1 MKGAKLQE
9 VVLRYLN
16 GEQVMDE
23 LIENIEP
30 MIVSIIM
37 KYKCK
42 CEYEDLYQTA
52 WVTIMKCL
60 QNYKVESSILFSTY
74 CYRAI
79 SNDLIQA
86 ENKERKHL
94 SRFNK
99 DGECT
104 LSIVSKDYEY
114 EGKYGSKSSLESV
127 IPNDDWEIS
136 KQVIFKELTPEV
148 VKIAENLTPSA
159 KRIVHDYLK
168 NKRQCDIAR
177 ELGVSYAYVSM
188 VIRNFINECQN
199 EFKK

>member
-37 KYKCK
+37 KYKSK

-60 QNYKVESSILFSTY
+60 QNYNVESSILFSTY
-74 CYRAI
+74 CYKAI
-79 SNDLIQA
+79 SNDLIQV

-104 LSIVSKDYEY
+104 LSIISKDYEY

-159 KRIVHDYLK
+159 KRIVQDYLK

-188 VIRNFINECQN
+188 VIRNFINDCQN

>member
-1 MKGAKLQE
+1 MKGAKLQDIVIRYYKGEE
-9 VVLRYLN
+9 VM
-16 GEQVMDE
+16 EE
-23 LIENIEP
+23 FIENIDP

-42 CEYEDLYQTA
+42 CEYDDLYQTA

-94 SRFNK
+94 SKFNK
-99 DGECT
+99 DGQCT

-114 EGKYGSKSSLESV
+114 EGKYGSKASLETV

-148 VKIAENLTPSA
+148 LKIAENLTPSA
-159 KRIVHDYLK
+159 KRIVHDYLR